1 MRWGMRSHLP
11 FKRRQSLLYLMA
23 NNVIGKAKTGTG
35 KTGAYAIPVI
45 SMIDKDDPNVQVLII
60 VPTRELA
67 IQTSSTMKKFSK
79 YLDLGK
85 GNINDLYRN
94 YGCFRR
100 YFDQERYT
108 ET

>member
-1 MRWGMRSHLP
+1 MTSRLL
-11 FKRRQSLLYLMA
+11 FKRRPFSLYWMV
-23 NNVIGKAKTGTG
+23 NNIIGKAKTGTG

-45 SMIDKDDPNVQVLII
+45 SMIEKDDPNVQVLVI

-67 IQTSSTMKKFSK
+67 IQTSATMKKFSK
-79 YLDLGK
+79 YLELGK
-85 GNINDLYRN
+85 IKFNYFYRD

-100 YFDQERYT
+100 NFYQRRHS